1 MNPPPSGALPGGAN
15 SPPTHSAFP
24 YPPPI
29 IPSPPAWLTADA
41 SLPEDTRSIGASR
54 IGYSIP
60 SAWVS
65 SKPCQPPQHS
75 SSLASPLV
83 RAGLVMRWLQ
93 LDRERGEV
101 KPSALEEHA
110 GLPAALLGAEQQQR
124 TLGVVGRG
132 GADRA
137 ALRLD
142 PQLLGFGLS
151 RFISTRQRQRGGRS
165 QASQLLGQ
173 LHRPQGRQETR
184 ATGHSPWFRQGA
196 HPNWHSRRPRSS
208 LR

>member
-1 MNPPPSGALPGGAN
+1 
-15 SPPTHSAFP
+15 
-24 YPPPI
+24 
-29 IPSPPAWLTADA
+29 
-41 SLPEDTRSIGASR
+41 
-54 IGYSIP
+54 
-60 SAWVS
+60 
-65 SKPCQPPQHS
+65 
-75 SSLASPLV
+75 
-83 RAGLVMRWLQ
+83 MRWLQ

-137 ALRLD
+137 ASRLD

-173 LHRPQGRQETR
+173 LQKTPRRPGKRG
-184 ATGHSPWFRQGA
+184 TGHSAWV
-196 HPNWHSRRPRSS
+196 W
-208 LR
+208 